1 MKKKPFQNFMH
12 TFDKTENIYTL
23 DGVNVET
30 LNELFANINL
40 INSFL
45 IFLIFVLNIG
55 CQIFDDCN
63 QI

>member
-1 MKKKPFQNFMH
+1 VL

-40 INSFL
+40 IKILKYLKYLS
-45 IFLIFVLNIG
+45 
-55 CQIFDDCN
+55 
-63 QI
+63 

>member
-1 MKKKPFQNFMH
+1 MH